1 MAEMTAASMVES
13 LELMMVD
20 KKDYAMVRWKA
31 ESMVVRKVYRKAG
44 GMDEMIVGMMV
55 GMMVGM

>member
-13 LELMMVD
+13 WELMMVD
-20 KKDYAMVRWKA
+20 KKDDAMVRWKA
-31 ESMVVRKVYRKAG
+31 ESMVVWKVYRRAG
-44 GMDEMIVGMMV
+44 GMDEMMV

>member
-1 MAEMTAASMVES
+1 
-13 LELMMVD
+13 MMVD
-20 KKDYAMVRWKA
+20 KKDDAMVRWKA

-55 GMMVGM
+55 GMMVEM